1 VNVEAPYAMRAHV
14 INKPKGVEAMYD
26 FEKFMY
32 AGFEKNRKEI
42 LEGVTLEVSK
52 AYDRILIALGEN
64 YVEVMETIEAHQSD
78 KALQGY
84 ERGFKDGIR
93 FMMSMA
99 TS

>member
-1 VNVEAPYAMRAHV
+1 
-14 INKPKGVEAMYD
+14 MYD

-32 AGFEKNRKEI
+32 AGFEKNRREI
-42 LEGVTLEVSK
+42 LNGVMVEVSK
-52 AYDRILIALGEN
+52 AYDCILTALGEK
-64 YVEVMETIEAHQSD
+64 YTEVMETIEAHQCD